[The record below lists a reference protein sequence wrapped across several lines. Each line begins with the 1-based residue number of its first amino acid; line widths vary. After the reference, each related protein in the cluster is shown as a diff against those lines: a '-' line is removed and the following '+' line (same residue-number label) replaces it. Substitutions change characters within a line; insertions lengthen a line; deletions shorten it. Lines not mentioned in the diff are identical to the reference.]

1 MLAVLTGRERAV
13 ALLYADGCSRKEV
26 ARRLGICPGTVR
38 SHLDAIFRK
47 LQVHSRLALHRLL
60 AAGPGAVL
68 PASVAR
74 DVRVLPALVLE
85 PAGRPVPGRS
95 GTQEDGT
102 AGAPPGGGFRPD
114 TARGTDA
121 STGTGP
127 GPGVTCRVEMVVEL
141 RASERC
147 GDATGASGEGAGDPR
162 PCGASGPGGVAVL
175 LDDGRDDLAAVLD
188 ACVRSAVLD
197 RIVAV
202 AADGARIVCHLRT
215 ADGWTTVHPAP
226 DTRLVLDDGSLR
238 ITVTVRR
245 GGRTG

>member
-1 MLAVLTGRERAV
+1 MLAALTARERAV

-26 ARRLGICPGTVR
+26 ARRLRIGPGTVR

-60 AAGPGAVL
+60 AAGAGAVL
-68 PASVAR
+68 PASIAR
-74 DVRVLPALVLE
+74 DVRVLPPLVLE
-85 PAGRPVPGRS
+85 PGAQSAPGRS
-95 GTQEDGT
+95 GTQEEGA
-102 AGAPPGGGFRPD
+102 AGPPPGGEFRPD

-127 GPGVTCRVEMVVEL
+127 DPGVTCRVEVVVEL
-141 RASERC
+141 HAPERC
-147 GDATGASGEGAGDPR
+147 RDDAGAAGEGARDPR
-162 PCGASGPGGVAVL
+162 PCGASRAGGLAVL
-175 LDDGRDDLAAVLD
+175 FDDGRGNPAAALD
-188 ACVRSAVLD
+188 ACTRSGVLD

-202 AADGARIVCHLRT
+202 AADGTRIVCHLRT

-226 DTRLVLDDGSLR
+226 GAGLVLEDGALR

-245 GGRTG
+245 GESGR